1 MVPDFAPLMD
11 IRMKVHRKAPVTGV
25 CNRGA
30 RERGICGCTPPEPFK
45 TVLPSQGRTA
55 EMLPAQPSAK
65 SAAYSP
71 LFSHT
76 ARPFAAPC
84 GFFPTPPSHFPC
96 GGPCTFAFSNFLKFC
111 VDKAY
116 PACYNTKCSDTEHTT
131 WGYSSA
137 GRALDWQSRGQRF
150 DPAYL
155 HQNDTTFRRVVFLFP
170 MLFVRSFQHTQH
182 APAADSLVR
191 GGRVCFLQSRFLL
204 DQKTPRCSSRILL
217 PSSTRMMPPA
227 SSARRW

>member
-1 MVPDFAPLMD
+1 MVWDFAPLMD
-11 IRMKVHRKAPVTGV
+11 IPPQSPGYRGCVTGRPGSAV
-25 CNRGA
+25 YAAAHPPNRLKRFFHHRA
-30 RERGICGCTPPEPFK
+30 AQPKCL
-45 TVLPSQGRTA
+45 LPS
-55 EMLPAQPSAK
+55 
-65 SAAYSP
+65 P
-71 LFSHT
+71 LQDQQSVPPFFSHT

-84 GFFPTPPSHFPC
+84 GFFPPPPSHFPC

-116 PACYNTKCSDTEHTT
+116 PACYNTKCSDMEHTT

-191 GGRVCFLQSRFLL
+191 GGRVCFLQYRFLL
-204 DQKTPRCSSRILL
+204 DQKIPRCSSRILL
-217 PSSTRMMPPA
+217 PNSTRMMPPA

>member
-1 MVPDFAPLMD
+1 MVNSSTTRAFFSSPARIENQSGPSGFRIRPLFTLVESRAPAGLSRTGGAGPFTPIGTFSEQICKNRKKGVD
-11 IRMKVHRKAPVTGV
+11 I
-25 CNRGA
+25 
-30 RERGICGCTPPEPFK
+30 
-45 TVLPSQGRTA
+45 L
-55 EMLPAQPSAK
+55 LPACYTSK
-65 SAAYSP
+65 CSAAE
-71 LFSHT
+71 HT
-76 ARPFAAPC
+76 AR
-84 GFFPTPPSHFPC
+84 
-96 GGPCTFAFSNFLKFC
+96 
-111 VDKAY
+111 
-116 PACYNTKCSDTEHTT
+116 
-131 WGYSSA
+131 GYSSA

-204 DQKTPRCSSRILL
+204 DQKIPRCSSRILL
-217 PSSTRMMPPA
+217 PSSTRMIPPA